1 MKKVL
6 FTSHVAN
13 FVKFN
18 KPFMKWF
25 QEQGWEVHYASL
37 DEEEI
42 PYCDQ
47 HFKVDFNRSPYSFDN
62 VRAYFQLKKILKRE
76 HYDLIHCH
84 TPMGGVVTR
93 LAAKSFR
100 KKGTKVL
107 YTAHGFHFYKGAP
120 KRNWLLYYNME
131 RFLARYTDCI
141 ITMNEEDYQAA
152 SAPKFG
158 AKCVKKINGVGVD
171 LSRFHPVSAEEKSAL
186 RKEYGFQDED
196 FILIYVAEFT
206 ENKNHMF
213 LLGLVKELLKT
224 IPTLKVIFAGCGDTM
239 KQCQSYVEQEKIE
252 SVVFFLGYRRDVEV
266 LYRISDVSISVSKR
280 EGLPVNVIEAMASGL
295 PVVCSEVRGQVD
307 LVEEGENGFLFPLEA
322 YSITSE
328 LVGGIRQLFQ
338 DSALRSTMRKVN
350 IEKAQKYSLEQA
362 IASMVGI
369 YREFL

>member
-42 PYCDQ
+42 PCCDR

-62 VRAYFQLKKILKRE
+62 VRAYFQLKRLLKQE
-76 HYDLIHCH
+76 NYDLIHCH

-107 YTAHGFHFYKGAP
+107 YTAHGFHFYQGAP
-120 KRNWLLYYNME
+120 KKNWLLYYTME

-141 ITMNEEDYQAA
+141 ITMNEEDYRAA
-152 SAPKFG
+152 SDPKFG
-158 AKCVKKINGVGVD
+158 AKCVKKIDGVGVD

-186 RKEYGFQDED
+186 RREYGFRDED
-196 FILIYVAEFT
+196 FILIYVAEMIPR
-206 ENKNHMF
+206 KNHAF
-213 LLGLVKELLKT
+213 LLEQMNELKQQ
-224 IPTLKVIFAGCGDTM
+224 IPTVKLILAGRGDLM
-239 KQCQSYVEQEKIE
+239 EQHRAYVESLGLGSIV
-252 SVVFFLGYRRDVEV
+252 SFMGYRTDVDRLFQLADV
-266 LYRISDVSISVSKR
+266 DVSPSFQ
-280 EGLPVNVIEAMASGL
+280 EGLPINLIEAMASGL
-295 PVVCSEVRGQVD
+295 SVVCSKIRGQVD
-307 LVEEGENGFLFPLEA
+307 LVEEGKNGFLFSLGKP
-322 YSITSE
+322 
-328 LVGGIRQLFQ
+328 
-338 DSALRSTMRKVN
+338 DSGNVLIDQIVMLCRDEDLRSSMGICGAEV
-350 IEKAQKYSLEQA
+350 AQKYSLGRA
-362 IASMVGI
+362 IENMAEI
-369 YREFL
+369 YREYV

>member
-93 LAAKSFR
+93 LAAKNFR

-158 AKCVKKINGVGVD
+158 AKCVKKIDGVGVD

-307 LVEEGENGFLFPLEA
+307 LVKDGENGFLFSLGTINA
-322 YSITSE
+322 GQRF
-328 LVGGIRQLFQ
+328 LDGIMRLAQNS
-338 DSALRSTMRKVN
+338 DLRNTMGKMAVMG
-350 IEKAQKYSLEQA
+350 AQKYSLEQA
-362 IASMVGI
+362 VMSMMGI
-369 YREFL
+369 YRESI

>member
-42 PYCDQ
+42 PCCDR

-62 VRAYFQLKKILKRE
+62 VRAYFQLKKLLKQE
-76 HYDLIHCH
+76 NYDLIHCH

-93 LAAKSFR
+93 LAARSFR

-107 YTAHGFHFYKGAP
+107 YTAHGFHFYQGAP
-120 KRNWLLYYNME
+120 KKNWLLYYNME

-141 ITMNEEDYQAA
+141 ITMNEEDYRAA
-152 SAPKFG
+152 SDPKFG
-158 AKCVKKINGVGVD
+158 AKCVKKIDGVGVD
-171 LSRFHPVSAEEKSAL
+171 LSRFHPVSAEEKSTL
-186 RKEYGFQDED
+186 RREYGFRDED

-206 ENKNHMF
+206 ENKNHIF
-213 LLGLVKELLKT
+213 LLQLVQELWRGIPNLK
-224 IPTLKVIFAGCGDTM
+224 IIFAGRGDTM
-239 KQCQSYVEQEKIE
+239 EWCQDFVKREGLG
-252 SVVFFLGYRRDVEV
+252 SVVYFLGYRHDVEL
-266 LYRISDVSISVSKR
+266 LYRIADISVSVSRR

-295 PVVCSEVRGQVD
+295 PVVCSKIRGQID
-307 LVEEGENGFLFPLEA
+307 LVEEGKNGFLFSLGKPDSGNVLIDQIVMLCQNEDLR
-322 YSITSE
+322 SSM
-328 LVGGIRQLFQ
+328 GIRG
-338 DSALRSTMRKVN
+338 AEV
-350 IEKAQKYSLEQA
+350 AQKYSLGHA
-362 IASMVGI
+362 IENMAEI
-369 YREFL
+369 YREYG